1 MKRKIGVTN
10 WIFGNLD
17 LVKSAQIIADMGFD
31 GMEVYVDIENV
42 PAAEVKKVL
51 EDHNLEVFSLT
62 PSNVDLANNDQQIRE
77 TAIDYYQKLIDYGAE
92 LGNPIIT
99 CHEHIQNQSVE
110 YLGSVN
116 WLIDSCQKL
125 SIYAQKANIKLGFE
139 PLNRYLCRFI
149 LNSIDVIN
157 LLSQI
162 DSKNMTIILDTFHMN
177 LEEDDLNK
185 AIIRCQDRLSIYQ
198 VADSNRKGI
207 GLGHI
212 DFTNQFKTLDQ
223 IHYQG
228 PVVLECAHSRQT
240 PGSPLAGNLDELM
253 SYLRI
258 SKEWLIQQEL
268 TLV

>member
-17 LVKSAQIIADMGFD
+17 LVESSKIIADMGFD
-31 GMEVYVDIENV
+31 GMEVYVDIETV

-51 EDHNLEVFSLT
+51 EDHHLEVFSLT
-62 PSNVDLANNDQQIRE
+62 PSNFDLASNDRKIRQ
-77 TAIDYYQKLIDYGAE
+77 TALDYYQKLIDYGAE

-99 CHEHIQNQSVE
+99 CHEHIQNQSVA
-110 YLGSVN
+110 YLGSVD

-125 SIYAQKANIKLGFE
+125 SIHAEKVNIKLGFE

-149 LNSIDVIN
+149 LNSLDLIN

-162 DSKNMTIILDTFHMN
+162 DTKNMTIILDTFHMN
-177 LEEDDLNK
+177 LEEDDPNK
-185 AIIRCQDRLSIYQ
+185 AIVRCQDSLSIYQ
-198 VADSNRKGI
+198 IADSNRKGI

-223 IHYQG
+223 IGYQG
-228 PVVLECAHSRQT
+228 PVVLECAHARQT
-240 PGSPLAGNLDELM
+240 PGSPLAGSLDELM
-253 SYLRI
+253 SYLNI
-258 SKEWLIQQEL
+258 SKRWLIEEGL